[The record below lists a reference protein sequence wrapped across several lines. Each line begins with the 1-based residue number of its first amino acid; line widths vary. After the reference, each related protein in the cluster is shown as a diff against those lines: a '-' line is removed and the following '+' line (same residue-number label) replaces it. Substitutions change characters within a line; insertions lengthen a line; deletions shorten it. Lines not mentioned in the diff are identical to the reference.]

1 MSTGTT
7 GTGDAGTTSTP
18 RGPLPVL
25 DGSGRADLGTLTRRT
40 LAAGESWVFA
50 ALIIMIAIFTFLS
63 PGKFLTIDNFS
74 LTAQTTAPFLVM
86 AIGETF
92 VIITAGIDLS
102 VGFVLVLTG
111 VVAGEYYLHNG
122 GTNASVGTIW
132 IGAILGILT
141 GTAFGALQGLAVAK
155 LKMPPLIATL
165 MGLGVAEG
173 LSYLITGGSDL
184 RSVPN
189 TLASSI
195 GQGSLG
201 GVQWLIIISFLA
213 TLVFGLVLA
222 YTRFGRYTY
231 AIGSNPEAAAR
242 VGINVDWHLIKVY
255 ALSGLTAGIA
265 GIMNLGYFSTTTI
278 SGHPLDNL
286 VVITAVVIGGA
297 SLFGGRGT
305 MLGTFLGVFIP
316 ELLAAGLIIAGV
328 NQFWQYILTGLV
340 LGAAVYMDQIRRRLR
355 ERALSL
361 GNRDDA
367 SLPSRRSE
375 CLEAI
380 PLWLPGLPQPRP
392 SPWWRRA
399 AAATQ
404 AQAAAPAA
412 DPAQAQAAALA
423 AAPVARTSSWSSAP
437 RVTTST

>member
-1 MSTGTT
+1 MSAGTT
-7 GTGDAGTTSTP
+7 GTDGADTTST
-18 RGPLPVL
+18 RDGGVL
-25 DGSGRADLGTLTRRT
+25 ASPGIGRPDMRTLTRRT
-40 LAAGESWVFA
+40 LAAGETWVFA
-50 ALIIMIAIFTFLS
+50 ALIIIMAIFTIES
-63 PGKFLTIDNFS
+63 PGKFLTINNLS
-74 LTAQTTAPFLVM
+74 LTAGTTAPLLVM

-122 GTNASVGTIW
+122 ATNAGVGTIW
-132 IGAILGILT
+132 IGAILGMAT
-141 GTAFGALQGLAVAK
+141 GAAFGALQGIAVAK
-155 LKMPPLIATL
+155 LKIPPLISTL

-201 GVQWLIIISFLA
+201 GVPWQIIISFLA
-213 TLVFGLVLA
+213 TLVFGAVLA
-222 YTRFGRYTY
+222 FTRFGRYTY

-242 VGINVDWHLIKVY
+242 VGINVDRHLVKVY
-255 ALSGLTAGIA
+255 ALCGLMAGLA
-265 GIMNLGYFSTTTI
+265 GIMNLAYYSTTTI
-278 SGHPLDNL
+278 SGHSEDNL

-305 MLGTFLGVFIP
+305 MLGTFIGVFIP
-316 ELLAAGLIIAGV
+316 ELLAAGLVIVGV

-355 ERALSL
+355 ERA
-361 GNRDDA
+361 
-367 SLPSRRSE
+367 
-375 CLEAI
+375 
-380 PLWLPGLPQPRP
+380 
-392 SPWWRRA
+392 
-399 AAATQ
+399 
-404 AQAAAPAA
+404 
-412 DPAQAQAAALA
+412 
-423 AAPVARTSSWSSAP
+423 
-437 RVTTST
+437 

>member
-1 MSTGTT
+1 
-7 GTGDAGTTSTP
+7 
-18 RGPLPVL
+18 V
-25 DGSGRADLGTLTRRT
+25 LTRRT

-63 PGKFLTIDNFS
+63 PGKFLTINNLS
-74 LTAQTTAPFLVM
+74 LNAGTTAPFLVM

-111 VVAGEYYLHNG
+111 VVAGEYYLDHG
-122 GTNASVGTIW
+122 GANASVSTIW
-132 IGAILGILT
+132 IGAILGMAA
-141 GTAFGALQGLAVAK
+141 GAAFGALQGVAVAK
-155 LKMPPLIATL
+155 LKIPPLIATL

-173 LSYLITGGSDL
+173 ISYLITGGSDL

-189 TLASSI
+189 TLVSSI

-201 GVQWLIIISFLA
+201 GVSWQIIISFLA

-255 ALSGLTAGIA
+255 TLSGLMAGLA
-265 GIMNLGYFSTTTI
+265 GIMNLGYFGTTTI
-278 SGHPLDNL
+278 SSHAFDNL
-286 VVITAVVIGGA
+286 TVITAVVIGGA

-305 MLGTFLGVFIP
+305 MLGTFFGAFIP
-316 ELLAAGLIIAGV
+316 ALLTAGLIIKGV
-328 NQFWQYILTGLV
+328 NQFWQYIVTGLV

-355 ERALSL
+355 ER
-361 GNRDDA
+361 
-367 SLPSRRSE
+367 
-375 CLEAI
+375 
-380 PLWLPGLPQPRP
+380 
-392 SPWWRRA
+392 
-399 AAATQ
+399 
-404 AQAAAPAA
+404 
-412 DPAQAQAAALA
+412 
-423 AAPVARTSSWSSAP
+423 V
-437 RVTTST
+437 